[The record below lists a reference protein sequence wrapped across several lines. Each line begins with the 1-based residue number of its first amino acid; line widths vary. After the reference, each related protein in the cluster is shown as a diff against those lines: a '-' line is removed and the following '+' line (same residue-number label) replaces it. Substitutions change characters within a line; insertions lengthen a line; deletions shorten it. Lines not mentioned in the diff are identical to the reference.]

1 MKRVVLLVAGC
12 FACWF
17 MVQAQEVEL
26 GMLEDESSVLV
37 EKFSDAP
44 VERMGNTYVCDGFE
58 MSKREYRDFLYSR
71 SPLAYDEFIRGY
83 KLSTAGWVVF
93 GVGLGAESLG
103 LWFLCGATALL
114 GSGSDGSWTG
124 AFIVLFGSIY
134 AIAMGVSLSAAGG
147 VLLLASVPMLGV
159 GYSRMHKSVDVYNVN
174 LRSEATLSFGITSSE
189 NSVGLALRF

>member
-1 MKRVVLLVAGC
+1 MKRVVLLVSGC
-12 FACWF
+12 FASWF
-17 MVQAQEVEL
+17 TVQAQEVKS
-26 GMLEDESSVLV
+26 GMFADESSVPV
-37 EKFSDAP
+37 EERSDAP
-44 VERMGNTYVCDGFE
+44 IERMGNTYVCDGFE

-114 GSGSDGSWTG
+114 GSSSDGSWTG

-134 AIAMGVSLSAAGG
+134 AVVMGVSLSVAGG

-174 LRSEATLSFGITSSE
+174 LRQEATLSFGITSSE
-189 NSVGLALRF
+189 NSVGVALRF

>member
-1 MKRVVLLVAGC
+1 MKRVVLFVLWC
-12 FACWF
+12 FAGWLT
-17 MVQAQEVEL
+17 VQAQEVEA
-26 GMLEDESSVLV
+26 GMSADEGSVLV
-37 EKFSDAP
+37 VERLDAP
-44 VERMGNTYVCDGFE
+44 VERIGNTYVCDGFE

-83 KLSTAGWVVF
+83 KLSAAGWAVF

-114 GSGSDGSWTG
+114 SSSSDAGWIG
-124 AFIVLFGSIY
+124 AIIVMFGSIY
-134 AIAMGVSLSAAGG
+134 AITMGVSLCVSGG

-159 GYSRMHKSVDVYNVN
+159 GYSRMHKSVDVYNVD
-174 LRSEATLSFGITSSE
+174 LRSETTLSFGVTSSD